1 MKKFKMPKHPFG
13 KKPPKAMKDAVKMTL
28 HLQDEMP
35 RIGCGHRL
43 VWVKVS
49 RKWTYV
55 CDLGGNRSK
64 LPTVRFQQLTRS
76 ARYE

>member
-1 MKKFKMPKHPFG
+1 MKFKMPKHPFS
-13 KKPPKAMKDAVKMTL
+13 KKPPKSMKGATKMTL

-35 RIGCGHRL
+35 RVGCGYRL

-55 CDLGGNRSK
+55 CDLGGNKTKILTVAFNQLSRS
-64 LPTVRFQQLTRS
+64 V
-76 ARYE
+76 